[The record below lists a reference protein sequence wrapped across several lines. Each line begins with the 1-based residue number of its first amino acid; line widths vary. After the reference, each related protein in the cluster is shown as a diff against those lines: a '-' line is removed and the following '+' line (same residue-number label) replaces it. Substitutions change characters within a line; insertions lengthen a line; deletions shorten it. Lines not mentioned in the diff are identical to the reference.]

1 MNIKDLFIF
10 EDGKKFCRELF
21 MCMCAMILLIGFPVL
36 GDSIQHNYKQVCQV
50 YEVHDT
56 YTTLIDPCGYLWD
69 IYDTDYTIGETV
81 KVSFHDSFTD
91 FNRED
96 DVVLKVKR
104 VK

>member
-1 MNIKDLFIF
+1 MRNLFIF
-10 EDGKKFCRELF
+10 EDAKKFYRELF
-21 MCMCAMILLIGFPVL
+21 MFVSALVLIIGFPVL

-50 YEVHDT
+50 YEVHET

-69 IYDTDYTIGETV
+69 IYDTDYAIGDTV
-81 KVSFHDSFTD
+81 KVSFHDNFTY

-96 DVVLKVKR
+96 DVILKVKR